1 MTPRRSSRARTSQ
14 PSPALLQHTNSSSS
28 SSNSLTRE
36 RSTRSNNKNHSS
48 NESTGHRSQSIED
61 AEGGSKDLPHTRQRQ
76 RAHDDDDDPPREE
89 DEDDLDDDE
98 EEVTRCLCGQQEY
111 PGLPF
116 SRREALGRGT
126 IKLESGQ
133 VPTDPSD
140 PMSDD
145 IGSMFIQCDLCK
157 VWQHGGCVGI
167 MDEATSPDEYFCEEC
182 RKDLHKIIDEP
193 HGQQSSTY
201 LPVAPEPV
209 PPPPPPPPP
218 APAPAPVP
226 TEPEIPDVPV
236 MPAVVPSPGPS
247 SRASS
252 REISRRSRDS
262 KSRNSESAAAHAK
275 RRSTMNSRDAAY
287 DEEELIRRAIEESK
301 AETKSNADE
310 TDTNLGK
317 RSRSDSVTERSKRP
331 RTTSSSPSSVS
342 RHSNIA
348 SHPPSDDEMKPKPAV
363 NGARRQRAASRGQL
377 EKDSRNEHDEAE
389 TEAPGA
395 ANRRKERSN
404 RRKGDESEQEIG
416 SPNKTAPPEP
426 EQSQASPNT
435 PTPQEPTPVRPSTRK
450 SGRPPARRGRV
461 GRNQYTKDRD
471 TNGNGDS
478 VYMANSPRRGQSH
491 EIGGDSPRVGYSGV
505 NGAHL
510 NGGESGRP
518 SKPRHMHPQ
527 RTTMNEMKRRVAAI
541 LEFISRMQV
550 EMAVAS
556 ENSSTPTG
564 NGDRAQG
571 LLLKSMVDQIDSA
584 MPSTRSDGGESGPAT
599 TDGGYG
605 ESLTTHDRDFKELS
619 SVEMM
624 DVLTRHLLKW
634 QQEYGKFGER

>member
-14 PSPALLQHTNSSSS
+14 PSPALIQQTNSSSS
-28 SSNSLTRE
+28 SSSTRE
-36 RSTRSNNKNHSS
+36 RSTRSNHKNASPHES
-48 NESTGHRSQSIED
+48 NGHGSQSTDD
-61 AEGGSKDLPHTRQRQ
+61 AESGSKDLPHTRQRQ
-76 RAHDDDDDPPREE
+76 RAHDDEDEVPGEE
-89 DEDDLDDDE
+89 DEDDLDDEE
-98 EEVTRCLCGQQEY
+98 EEVTRCLCGQQDY
-111 PGLPF
+111 PGLPP

-126 IKLESGQ
+126 IKLES
-133 VPTDPSD
+133 VPIPSDPSD
-140 PMSDD
+140 IMAEE

-182 RKDLHKIIDEP
+182 RKDLHKIKGESN
-193 HGQQSSTY
+193 GSRSSTY
-201 LPVAPEPV
+201 LPVAPVSSPT

-218 APAPAPVP
+218 APAPSAAPAPAPVQAP
-226 TEPEIPDVPV
+226 TPAPV
-236 MPAVVPSPGPS
+236 QASSPAPS

-252 REISRRSRDS
+252 RETSRRSKDP
-262 KSRNSESAAAHAK
+262 KSRNSEGASNPK

-301 AETKSNADE
+301 EDSKSNPDE
-310 TDTNLGK
+310 TITRRTK
-317 RSRSDSVTERSKRP
+317 RSRSDSVTNREGSKRP
-331 RTTSSSPSSVS
+331 RTASPSPTAASK
-342 RHSNIA
+342 HTA
-348 SHPPSDDEMKPKPAV
+348 SHPPSDDEQKQKSAI
-363 NGARRQRAASRGQL
+363 NGTRRQRATSRGQL
-377 EKDSRNEHDEAE
+377 DKEPTKDTDEGEAE
-389 TEAPGA
+389 AAEA
-395 ANRRKERSN
+395 ANRRKERPN
-404 RRKGDESEQEIG
+404 RRKGEESEHEPG
-416 SPNKTAPPEP
+416 SPTKTAPVEP
-426 EQSQASPNT
+426 EATQASPNT
-435 PTPQEPTPVRPSTRK
+435 PTPQEPTPARPSTRK

-471 TNGNGDS
+471 TNGNGVDQG
-478 VYMANSPRRGQSH
+478 YMANSPRRGQSH
-491 EIGGDSPRVGYSGV
+491 EIGGDSPRVGYAGM
-505 NGAHL
+505 NGTHL

-556 ENSSTPTG
+556 EHSSTPTS

-584 MPSTRSDGGESGPAT
+584 MPSGRSDGGESAPAT

-605 ESLTTHDRDFKELS
+605 DTSTHDKDFKELS

-634 QQEYGKFGER
+634 QREYGKFGER